1 MNKQY
6 TKRAQSTFYNYLC
19 KEFAAGA
26 LEASSGAFCVAMN
39 ARPQT
44 LARFST
50 LASVAPGTL
59 AR

>member
-44 LARFST
+44 LAHSSPCESWHPE
-50 LASVAPGTL
+50 L
-59 AR
+59 